1 MNFHGLR
8 PYLNLKL
15 SAAFPEAISNKN
27 LHRSPTRRF
36 FVYLSFIAIM
46 LAGNGAIASA
56 QSRGAIAFSLS
67 SVSFGNVTVGSSKTI
82 TVTMK
87 NVGTGPVSI
96 TGHSANPVG
105 YSYTGMSV
113 PYTLSPGQSIAL
125 AVRFAPR
132 SSGFASGVYSFTG
145 SLTSWFSVNG
155 TGVSTSSSQTSTSGT
170 LISTPASANFGTV
183 ATGTTNTQTFVL
195 KNTGSATITLA
206 SVALSGSGLRIG
218 DLTIPRPMAPG
229 QTETFTIAYTPTAS
243 GGMSGSATFWTA
255 TNSTLTIPLSGNGG
269 GATRIISLSTSSLNF
284 GNEKV
289 GVGTTLGVAVK
300 NTGNTSLTVSQ
311 INVSGTGFSVQGGVA
326 GATIAAGQTAQLNVV
341 FTPRASGGVSGTVGI
356 VSNASN
362 SPASIA
368 VSGTGVSSVAHSVSL
383 SWNPSSGGIGYQVY
397 RSTRSGGSYSRV
409 TSAAITGTKYTDGA
423 VTSGAT
429 YYYVVTAVSSNGSE
443 SAFSSQVEAEV
454 P

>member
-56 QSRGAIAFSLS
+56 QSRGAITFSYS
-67 SVSFGNVTVGSSKTI
+67 SVSFGNVTVGATKTI

-87 NVGTGPVSI
+87 NTGTASVSI
-96 TGHSANPVG
+96 TGHSANPSG
-105 YSYTGMSV
+105 YSYTGLSV

-125 AVRFAPR
+125 AVRFTPR

-145 SLTSWFSVNG
+145 SLTSSFSVNG
-155 TGVSTSSSQTSTSGT
+155 TGVSAASGQSSGT

-206 SVALSGSGLRIG
+206 SVAVSGSGLRIG

-243 GGMSGSATFWTA
+243 GGMSGSATFRTA

-311 INVSGTGFSVQGGVA
+311 INVSGTGFSVQSGVA
-326 GATIAAGQTAQLNVV
+326 GATIAAGQTAQLNVA
-341 FTPRASGGVSGTVGI
+341 FTPKGSGGVSGTVSI

-383 SWNPSSGGIGYQVY
+383 SWNPSSGGSGYQVY
-397 RSTRSGGSYSRV
+397 RSSRSGGSYSRV